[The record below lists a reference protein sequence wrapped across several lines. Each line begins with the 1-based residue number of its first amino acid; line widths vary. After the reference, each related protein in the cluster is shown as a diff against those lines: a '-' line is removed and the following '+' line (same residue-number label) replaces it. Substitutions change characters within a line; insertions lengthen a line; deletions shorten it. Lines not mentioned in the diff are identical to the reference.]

1 MTAKEL
7 ISNDIMPLL
16 PSDKISQA
24 MSMMSIYRVRHLPI
38 VKDGILLGTISEEEV
53 SSTDIE
59 TSIRDVKIT
68 STYIQV
74 QSDYHVFEL
83 LSTMSEN
90 NLSVVPVVDAEDRFL
105 GIVSQEDLIKFF
117 ASTFSFKENGG
128 IIVIE
133 TNRQGYSLSEIA
145 RIVELENASI
155 IASFITSN
163 YESDITLI
171 TLKISQREINDII
184 SALER
189 YSYKIR
195 ATFTEA
201 EYTDDLKNRYDHL
214 MRYLDV

>member
-1 MTAKEL
+1 MTAKDL

-16 PSDKISQA
+16 PNDKIGQA
-24 MSMMSIYRVRHLPI
+24 MSMMSVYRVRHLPI

-53 SSTDIE
+53 SSMDIE
-59 TSIRDVKIT
+59 TSIRDAKIT

-74 QSDYHVFEL
+74 HSEDHVFEL

-90 NLSVVPVVDAEDRFL
+90 NLSIVPVVDSEDRFL

-117 ASTFSFKENGG
+117 AGTFSFKEQGG

-133 TNRQGYSLSEIA
+133 TSRQGYSLSEIA
-145 RIVELENASI
+145 RVVELENASI
-155 IASFITSN
+155 IASFITSHH
-163 YESDITLI
+163 ESAVILI
-171 TLKISQREINDII
+171 TIKISQREIQDII

-195 ATFTEA
+195 ATFTEV
-201 EYTDDLKNRYDHL
+201 EHTDDLKNRYDQL